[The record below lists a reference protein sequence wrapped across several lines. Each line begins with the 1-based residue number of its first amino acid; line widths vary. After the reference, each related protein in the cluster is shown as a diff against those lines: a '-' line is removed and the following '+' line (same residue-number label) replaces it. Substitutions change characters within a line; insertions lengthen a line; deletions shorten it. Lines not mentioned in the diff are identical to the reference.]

1 MPVKPI
7 LRLKREYTFD
17 ISDVTS
23 VTFYFKVTEDLDLSG
38 LRKLIS
44 IDKNRLKKLSVDNS
58 DNKSDNKSIESIN
71 DLEDTDKYNYAE
83 NYLRQCLVDWKGF
96 DDENGNPFPV
106 RDKNGEIIVECQK
119 IVWDWIRSYKPE
131 RPIDLPPEELFD
143 DATLLEK
150 ILIAFGGETGKNSKT
165 G

>member
-1 MPVKPI
+1 MPKPI

-38 LRKLIS
+38 LRKLIQ
-44 IDKNRLKKLSVDNS
+44 KNRLENRLEKLKKVDS
-58 DNKSDNKSIESIN
+58 DQKTNQETITIDDME
-71 DLEDTDKYNYAE
+71 ETDKYNYAE
-83 NYLRQCLVDWKGF
+83 NYLRQCLIGWKGF

-106 RDKNGEIIVECQK
+106 KDKNGEIIVECQK
-119 IVWDWIRSYKPE
+119 IVWDWIRSYKEE
-131 RPIDLPPEELFD
+131 RPLDLLPDQPFD
-143 DATLLEK
+143 DTPLLEK
-150 ILIAFGGETGKNSKT
+150 ILMAFGGETGKNLTT